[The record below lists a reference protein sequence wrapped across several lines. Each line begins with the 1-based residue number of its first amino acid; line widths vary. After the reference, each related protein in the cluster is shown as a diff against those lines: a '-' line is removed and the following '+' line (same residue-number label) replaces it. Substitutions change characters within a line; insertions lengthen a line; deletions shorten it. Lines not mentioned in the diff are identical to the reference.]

1 MKNDFEND
9 ESKEYKLKANK
20 KNDTIQLKNNASEI
34 V

>member
-9 ESKEYKLKANK
+9 ESKEYKLKTNK